1 MKSNL
6 RESGFTVTPPMPSF
20 RDNLTAEEQTN
31 LITFLSSL
39 RGPAVREELH

>member
-6 RESGFTVTPPMPSF
+6 RESGFTVTPPMPLY
-20 RDNLTAEEQTN
+20 RDKVTAEEQTN
-31 LITFLSSL
+31 LIAFLSSL